1 MWPISRARCAR
12 RKKKKKEKFRENEN
26 ENENHY
32 SHTNAHPLSHIH
44 TQTHTKYLQRLSNK
58 AKKKKSET
66 KSAKNNNTFLSCHA
80 LWGKM
85 VTNLLVV
92 FVSIFF
98 ISEHFYFVSTIDV
111 VDVIGPDDV
120 CDCKEVDVVS
130 NRDVVL
136 RKHGDVLGRY
146 TKIDVVEGG
155 LPTPS
160 YLHFSGKFFLYYSSQ
175 SQVG

>member
-1 MWPISRARCAR
+1 
-12 RKKKKKEKFRENEN
+12 
-26 ENENHY
+26 
-32 SHTNAHPLSHIH
+32 
-44 TQTHTKYLQRLSNK
+44 
-58 AKKKKSET
+58 
-66 KSAKNNNTFLSCHA
+66 
-80 LWGKM
+80 M

-92 FVSIFF
+92 FVSIFL

-111 VDVIGPDDV
+111 VDVIGTDDV

-146 TKIDVVEGG
+146 TKIEVVEGG